1 MKTLLRLLVLTLIFG
16 GAGMTLT
23 ACSAAAASPTPLPT
37 LALQAE
43 SSTPQPGARS
53 GSGISASGRVIP
65 AQEVILAFG
74 AAGRIQPG
82 TLKEGQNVSAGELL
96 LALDNA
102 AAALEREQAA
112 RSLREM
118 TSPAALAQAQ
128 IALANAQ
135 KAEQEALNKVQ
146 SLEFQRASDTR
157 VENLQAQIDLAA
169 QALARAQEA
178 AKLTAR
184 LPEGDTRRASAQ
196 YAVTQ
201 AQLNLNALNAEY
213 NYLTGKPTET
223 DAALIRA
230 QYEAAKAA
238 SQEAT
243 WYLAAL
249 RGETLPPEASGAQL
263 AALQA
268 AQAGLRLAE
277 ERLAAASILA
287 PFDGQ
292 VVRLLLRPGEY
303 AQPGAPA
310 LQLSDISTLQ
320 VETTDLSERDVP
332 FIVPGQKASVSID
345 ALGGNLPAEVL
356 WVSPV
361 ASTLGGDVVYRVV
374 LRLQKPY
381 PEGLRSGMSAVV
393 RFE

>member
-128 IALANAQ
+128 MALANAQ